1 MTMDPPSL
9 SGRANYSVSDQPLCS
24 EWQKAPEGAVFHLA
38 HILLVLGFMGGSG
51 FYGLLYMFSFLALGF
66 LCCCLHG
73 WSEPCAPDA
82 SAWPCALSVLC
93 VAQALHVAHRAR
105 SVAFGGELQELYA
118 RMFNKLGVSLTHYGE
133 IVACCEGQIQTMEKD
148 HFFSIE
154 GKTPIDKLS
163 VLLSGR
169 VRVSVNGE
177 FLHYIHPFQFLDSPE
192 WDSLRPSEDGVF
204 QVTLRADSRCRYVTW
219 RRKKLYLLFAQHRYI
234 ARIFALL
241 VRNDIADKLFSLN
254 TAALDGRGFR
264 YDLRLPSFC
273 HGPHLERTGAI
284 PPLRP
289 SRNRNKRVI
298 TKPVD
303 SKS

>member
-1 MTMDPPSL
+1 MDPTAASGSGNLSL
-9 SGRANYSVSDQPLCS
+9 SEHPECS
-24 EWQKAPEGAVFHLA
+24 EWQETPEGAVFHLA
-38 HILLVLGFMGGSG
+38 HMLLVLGFMGGSG
-51 FYGLLYMFSFLALGF
+51 VYGLLYMFSFLALGF
-66 LCCCLHG
+66 LCCCLNA

-82 SAWPCALSVLC
+82 SAWPCALAVLC

-105 SVAFGGELQELYA
+105 AVAFGGELQDLYA
-118 RMFNKLGVSLTHYGE
+118 RLFRRLGVSLAQFGE
-133 IVACCEGQIQTMEKD
+133 IVACSEDQIHTMEKD
-148 HFFSIE
+148 HFFAIE

-177 FLHYIHPFQFLDSPE
+177 FLHHIHPFQFLDSPE
-192 WDSLRPSEDGVF
+192 WDSLRPSEEGLF
-204 QVTLRADSRCRYVTW
+204 QVTLRADSRCRYVAW
-219 RRKKLYLLFAQHRYI
+219 RRKKLYLFFAQHRYI

-254 TAALDGRGFR
+254 TAALDEKGFR

-273 HGPHLERTGAI
+273 HGPQVERTGLV
-284 PPLRP
+284 PPPRP
-289 SRNRNKRVI
+289 SRNRKT
-298 TKPVD
+298 TKPVE